1 MTVGKRMQFNNVRAA
16 LFVIAAMVMITTND
30 AIVKYISEVFNI
42 GQIMFLRGLLAC
54 AIFALVLKFRRQPIF
69 YGPALHHWNLL
80 RGLLELLATLSFLTG
95 LSLLP
100 IATASTLGFSSPI
113 FLALL
118 ASLLIRE
125 RVGWLRWAVIFAGFG
140 GVMLISNPF
149 AEDANWAVVF
159 PLACAFFVALRDLV
173 IRYVPPELPS
183 LQVAF
188 TNAWI
193 VMLGGGLY
201 SLIQGWKFPAADWFL
216 WFFALAGA
224 MFCGYLFNIIGT
236 RRGELSFVGPFKYTS
251 IIVAF
256 LYGYLIWG
264 DEPTANMLIGAAV
277 IVVSGIILISNE
289 KRQMRRNNLAASK
302 NERPIEAET

>member
-1 MTVGKRMQFNNVRAA
+1 MEFNNVKAA

-30 AIVKYISEVFNI
+30 AIVKHISEVFNI

-54 AIFALVLKFRRQPIF
+54 GIFALVLRFRGQPIF
-69 YGPALHHWNLL
+69 YRPALQRWNLL

-118 ASLLIRE
+118 AILLVRE

-140 GVMLISNPF
+140 GVLLIGNPF
-149 AEDANWAVVF
+149 ADDAHWAVVL

-173 IRYVPPELPS
+173 IRFVPPELPS

-188 TNAWI
+188 TNAWV
-193 VMLGGGLY
+193 VMLGGGFY
-201 SLIQGWKFPAADWFL
+201 SLIQGWQFPAAAWYL
-216 WFFALAGA
+216 WFIALAGA
-224 MFCGYLFNIIGT
+224 MYCGYLFNIIGT
-236 RRGELSFVGPFKYTS
+236 RTGEMSFIAPFKYTS
-251 IIVAF
+251 IILAF
-256 LYGYLIWG
+256 IYGYLIWG
-264 DEPTANMLIGAAV
+264 DEPTVSMLTGAAV
-277 IVVSGIILISNE
+277 IIVSGIILISSE
-289 KRQMRRNNLAASK
+289 RRQKRRTKFPVDQ
-302 NERPIEAET
+302 NERPVEVET